1 VALRHY
7 TNVVLLEVEMA
18 LIFQAGQQFFDSNG
32 LPVAAGTLTFYDSG
46 TTNYRAIY
54 TDADMQTEADNPYT
68 LDASGRMSQNI
79 YGTGNFTVILKKS
92 TGATVFSRDEVFG
105 WSITDPA
112 TESII
117 PASDDSIALGSAL
130 KRFASLYA
138 VDAILTTATATTITA
153 TGNISGADLTASGK
167 VLVGSTRQI
176 VSGTG
181 SPESAVTA
189 PMGSLYLRTDGA
201 SDTTLY
207 VKTSGSGNTGWQAVY
222 TNVLTA
228 STTWDVGSLADGAGE
243 TKSGIT
249 VTGAALGDFVDASL
263 SVDLQGMLLTA
274 WVSSANTVAARIQN
288 ETGSGPIDLA
298 SATLRVRV
306 RKA

>member
-1 VALRHY
+1 
-7 TNVVLLEVEMA
+7 MA
-18 LIFQAGQQFFDSNG
+18 LMYPAGFTFLDSNG
-32 LPVAAGTLTFYDSG
+32 NPVASGSVAFYSTGTQTLK
-46 TTNYRAIY
+46 AIY
-54 TDADMQTEADNPYT
+54 TDKDLTIAATNPFD
-68 LDASGRMSQNI
+68 LDASGRFSQNL
-79 YGTGNFTVILKKS
+79 YGSGDYSVECFNSADVS
-92 TGATVFSRDEVFG
+92 VFSFDDVFG
-105 WSITDPA
+105 IEPADVAEVTRLPA
-112 TESII
+112 TDN
-117 PASDDSIALGSAL
+117 AVNLGSGA
-130 KRFASLYA
+130 KRYANLYSVNVSA
-138 VDAILTTATATTITA
+138 TSVTTTTMTA
-153 TGNISGADLTASGK
+153 TGAVSGSDITASGK
-167 VLVGSTRQI
+167 VLVGTTRQV

-181 SPESAVTA
+181 SPESSVTA

-222 TNVLTA
+222 TNVLTT

-263 SVDLQGMLLTA
+263 SVDIQGMILTA

-298 SATLRVRV
+298 SATLRIRV